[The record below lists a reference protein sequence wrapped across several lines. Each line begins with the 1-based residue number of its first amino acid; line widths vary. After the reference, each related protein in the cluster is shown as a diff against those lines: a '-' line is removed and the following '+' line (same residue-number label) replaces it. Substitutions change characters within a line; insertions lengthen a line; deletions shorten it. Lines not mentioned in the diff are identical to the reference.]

1 MHVVALAAL
10 PDSAL
15 AAAAQFY
22 ADILPQLPALF
33 AQHDALALQLPAAP
47 ADHDDWRRSC
57 ARDIARAHAP
67 ARFNIIGGG
76 DAEAVQ
82 ASLAYLA
89 GAAGVTGQYLKL
101 HPAG

>member
-15 AAAAQFY
+15 AAAAHIY
-22 ADILPQLPALF
+22 TDILPRFPALF
-33 AQHDALALQLPAAP
+33 VQHDVLVLQLPAAP
-47 ADHDDWRRSC
+47 ADHDDWRRSV